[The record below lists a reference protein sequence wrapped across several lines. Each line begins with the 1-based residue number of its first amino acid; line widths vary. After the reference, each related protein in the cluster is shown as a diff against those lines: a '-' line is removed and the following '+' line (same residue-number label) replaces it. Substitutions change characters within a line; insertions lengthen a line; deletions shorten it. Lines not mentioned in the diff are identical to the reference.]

1 MIVEPKEMESSSST
15 SKVIYPTRRL
25 IKSQI
30 KPHLT
35 KYYRRPAAN
44 IPFIPSIRV
53 LKRDIRRKY
62 IEMMSNVIN
71 SHDATLFSSFVDEFY
86 HPSFSLY
93 YTSPETVQKVFRPLH
108 LEGRDTVKDFLLG
121 SFFLFPDEVHLYS
134 DIKICKRLNESG
146 SRIIG
151 SVEKLGTMIYL
162 PKEINGEP
170 VDRNNTLRDC
180 LPALDSLP
188 PPIHCQE
195 DIVNNF
201 QLSLQPLRMRSRSNY
216 QIVLDENHRIT
227 SLYMYYYD
235 LTFTPLPLDEVH
247 RD

>member
-1 MIVEPKEMESSSST
+1 MEKTGTIIYIPKKIHAKPVDRNNSLKDCLPSLDEPPPPVRSHED
-15 SKVIYPTRRL
+15 
-25 IKSQI
+25 
-30 KPHLT
+30 
-35 KYYRRPAAN
+35 
-44 IPFIPSIRV
+44 V
-53 LKRDIRRKY
+53 LENFQLK
-62 IEMMSNVIN
+62 
-71 SHDATLFSSFVDEFY
+71 
-86 HPSFSLY
+86 
-93 YTSPETVQKVFRPLH
+93 
-108 LEGRDTVKDFLLG
+108 GRDTVKDFLLG